1 MRGSRI
7 EVGHFAIPAELG
19 NSDFVA
25 RAPAE
30 KVEELRTRI
39 ADIAQRAAAMEQ
51 MMEALK

>member
-1 MRGSRI
+1 
-7 EVGHFAIPAELG
+7 LG

-30 KVEELRTRI
+30 KVEELRSRI
-39 ADIAQRAAAMEQ
+39 TDIEQRTAAMDQ